1 MAYYIKPLDRI
12 HQTVENEVWDFIVKF
27 WGLGYLVTQTMNS
40 FFSLKDTAS
49 VDSFIVRSHPEI
61 STYQFVAFKRGREIT
76 WPITLSHLI
85 EYTKL
90 LKMRAETSLLNS
102 EVWATWSH
110 RLWTAFSP
118 WKTQH
123 QLTHL

>member
-1 MAYYIKPLDRI
+1 
-12 HQTVENEVWDFIVKF
+12 
-27 WGLGYLVTQTMNS
+27 MNS
-40 FFSLKDTAS
+40 FFSPKDTAS

-110 RLWTAFSP
+110 RL
-118 WKTQH
+118 
-123 QLTHL
+123 